1 MMTKRDLI
9 IQRLEEIRVSVQRR
23 EGALALLSLGS
34 AGVESNRLDDYS
46 DIDFFLIVEA
56 GYKEAFI
63 ANLDWLTDISAPG
76 FYFPNT
82 KDGYKFLY
90 QDGVFCE
97 FAVFEPSEMASAVFS
112 KGKLLWHRADF
123 DTTLCEPKTSRTP
136 WQPESVEWAFNEAL
150 TCLYVGLGR
159 YARGEKLSGTRFVQS
174 YAVDLILASSSL
186 ISGEIPT
193 AADEF
198 QHERRY
204 EAHYP
209 EFAKSLPK
217 MIQGYDHTKD
227 SALEILNFI
236 EHYHPINPT
245 LKSEIL
251 KLIYNC

>member
-1 MMTKRDLI
+1 MMTKKERI
-9 IQRLEEIRVSVQRR
+9 MQRIEDISVSVQRR

-34 AGVESNRLDDYS
+34 AGVEINRLDDYS
-46 DIDFFLIVEA
+46 DIDFFLIVET
-56 GYKEAFI
+56 GYKDAFI
-63 ANLDWLTDISAPG
+63 AKLDWLTDVSAPG
-76 FYFPNT
+76 FYFKNT

-90 QDGVFCE
+90 QDGIFCE

-112 KGKLLWHRADF
+112 KGKLLWHSEDF
-123 DTTLCEPKTSRTP
+123 DTSLCEPKSSRTP
-136 WQPESVEWAFNEAL
+136 WQPESLEWAFNEAL

-174 YAVDLILASSSL
+174 YAVDLILAASSM
-186 ISGEIPT
+186 ISGEPPT
-193 AADEF
+193 SADEF

-204 EAHYP
+204 EIHYP
-209 EFAKSLPK
+209 EIAKHLPS
-217 MIQGYDHTKD
+217 MIQGYDHTKA

-236 EHYHPINPT
+236 ERHHPVNPT